1 MLFISIAS
9 SSDSDVMLTET
20 VNEILTNRILSN
32 SSIKVNIL
40 FYLLLMRISEFDDR
54 DLVIDTNYTKII
66 K

>member
-1 MLFISIAS
+1 LLFISIAS